1 MNTNF
6 QNLKLAKK
14 LIRIVWTSTL
24 DLGRKALGI
33 EGEIGG

>member
-6 QNLKLAKK
+6 QNLKLFQK
-14 LIRIVWTSTL
+14 LIRIVRTRSL
-24 DLGRKALGI
+24 ELGRKALGI